1 MTDHQYS
8 VALTV
13 TYVPYI
19 AMELPSNLLMKR
31 FGANRTLP
39 YMVTLWGVVC
49 ACQGAVKSYHGL
61 LACRFFLGALEGG
74 LFPGIVLYMS
84 SFYKRHNLQLRISLM
99 FSSASLAGA
108 FSGLLAAAI
117 QQLHARG
124 IPGWGWIFILEGVF
138 TTLFGIVSAFILPR
152 NPEDTLGL
160 TQGEKEAY
168 RDSLRSDWSGD
179 FEGEVFRW
187 SEVLKAFRSPQVL
200 LICVP
205 LFFNGATLFGLA
217 YFTPSI
223 VSALGYSP
231 NHTQLLTVPPYVCAF
246 FVSIFTSYLSDRYQQ
261 RALTAAGLNLLASA
275 GYIIFLRTGH
285 IHADYAALFLQI
297 IGIYATAPT
306 LSAWNANN
314 VQPHYKRAT
323 SIAMCFICTNSG
335 GILSTW
341 IFTSPPRYT
350 KTTRLNLA
358 FALCTAFVS
367 VLLAIYLEWR
377 NRKKRAY
384 VERMGGAEKIDNSP
398 EEKLRLGDEHPL
410 FMYTK

>member
-1 MTDHQYS
+1 MSNSSSVSVQEEKNSRGIEVIKYDEKAEKRARLKIDLIVIPIVGMYYLLSFLDRANIGNARVAGLQKTLQMTDHQYS

-246 FVSIFTSYLSDRYQQ
+246 FVSIFTS
-261 RALTAAGLNLLASA
+261 
-275 GYIIFLRTGH
+275 
-285 IHADYAALFLQI
+285 
-297 IGIYATAPT
+297 
-306 LSAWNANN
+306 
-314 VQPHYKRAT
+314 
-323 SIAMCFICTNSG
+323 
-335 GILSTW
+335 
-341 IFTSPPRYT
+341 
-350 KTTRLNLA
+350 
-358 FALCTAFVS
+358 
-367 VLLAIYLEWR
+367 
-377 NRKKRAY
+377 
-384 VERMGGAEKIDNSP
+384 
-398 EEKLRLGDEHPL
+398 
-410 FMYTK
+410 